1 MRAVHQGYR
10 SGLVSSTSIAVGYLP
25 IGFSFGVAAV
35 QADLPAGIAIFVSL
49 WVYAG
54 ASQFLLVSLL
64 TSGAGVWAAVPAVL
78 MMNARHVLY
87 GPSLAPALRSSATVV
102 PTSVLSYALT
112 DEVYATA
119 MGRMTAVPEEQR
131 EGWLLGLQSGAFV
144 AWVGGTVAG
153 TVFVREVEM
162 WSSAVRAGLDFILPA
177 LFLALLL
184 ESDLRRWWVV
194 IGVAVGVTALSALS
208 MQPHNALVS
217 GILAGACV
225 HLLSSR
231 GRAYG

>member
-1 MRAVHQGYR
+1 MRAFHQGYR

-35 QADLPAGIAIFVSL
+35 QADLPASIAIFVSL
-49 WVYAG
+49 CVYAG

-87 GPSLAPALRSSATVV
+87 GPSLAPALHSGAPEV
-102 PTSVLSYALT
+102 PTSLLSYALT

-119 MGRMTAVPEEQR
+119 MGRMPSVPEEQR

-144 AWVGGTVAG
+144 AWVGGTFAG
-153 TVFVREVEM
+153 TLFVREVET
-162 WSSAVRAGLDFILPA
+162 WSSAVRAGLDFVLPA
-177 LFLALLL
+177 LFLALLI
-184 ESDLRRWWVV
+184 ESDLRRWRIA
-194 IGVAVGVTALSALS
+194 IGVAAGVTALCALS
-208 MQPHNALVS
+208 MQAHNALVA
-217 GILAGACV
+217 GILAGSCP
-225 HLLSSR
+225 HLLTSR
-231 GRAYG
+231 ERADG